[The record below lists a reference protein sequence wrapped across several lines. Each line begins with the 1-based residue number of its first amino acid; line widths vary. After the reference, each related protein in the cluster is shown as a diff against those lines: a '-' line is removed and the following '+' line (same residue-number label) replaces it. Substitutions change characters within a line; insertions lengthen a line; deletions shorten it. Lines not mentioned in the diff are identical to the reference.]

1 MRKTPILCTYFC
13 SVFFCIPKKKELHGE
28 LHIIIMKVLYQNV
41 PQLKNPQ
48 IRLSFL
54 TGEFFSN
61 GLILEM
67 YDYSPLP
74 NFRTMSSFY
83 TPWKHEKT
91 PEYTRFACVSRRYE
105 MRILIRNGW
114 NIRRQSVITKFAD
127 QESLENGIFWQCG
140 EITNKK
146 LCT

>member
-74 NFRTMSSFY
+74 NFRTMSFLY
-83 TPWKHEKT
+83 PLKT
-91 PEYTRFACVSRRYE
+91 RENS
-105 MRILIRNGW
+105 LIH
-114 NIRRQSVITKFAD
+114 QVCLCF
-127 QESLENGIFWQCG
+127 QEV
-140 EITNKK
+140 
-146 LCT
+146 